1 MAARSIPG
9 SSRPRLGRSL
19 LLVALILAGCSSAQ
33 PTSQFTYPPVTAGP
47 PGTAAP
53 ETAAPSPTPA
63 PSFPVTLTDD
73 EGTEVTIA
81 AEPQRIVSLTPA
93 TTEILFAIGA
103 GDRVV
108 GKVEDVAKFPPDA
121 ADIPIVARFDGVD
134 VEQVVALEPDLVIS
148 AGAGLTQGDAVEQ
161 LRRAEVPVL
170 VIYPTTIDSGLA
182 GIRLIGQATGLGETA
197 ESLAI
202 DMEQRIDE
210 LERLAAT
217 ATQKPR
223 VFYEIDVTGGIF
235 TPPADSIYGEMFR
248 LAGAE
253 PISGDASYSISLEEL
268 VAADPEVILLGDA
281 AYGATPEAVAD
292 RPGWG
297 GMTAV
302 QDGRIY
308 PIDDILVTRPGPRL
322 VEGLE
327 ALIRAIHPELADQ
340 LPLPMPSASLGP
352 PVLETDKPTTGL
364 GNMPAAA

>member
-1 MAARSIPG
+1 MAAR
-9 SSRPRLGRSL
+9 RSL
-19 LLVALILAGCSSAQ
+19 LLPVLIAVFATACS
-33 PTSQFTYPPVTAGP
+33 TAGQASP
-47 PGTAAP
+47 TPAAP
-53 ETAAPSPTPA
+53 PASVAPTTAPSPSPA

-73 EGTEVTIA
+73 ERTEVTIA
-81 AEPQRIVSLTPA
+81 AEPERIVSLTPA

-108 GKVEDVAKFPPDA
+108 GKVEDVAKFPPEA

-134 VEQVVALEPDLVIS
+134 IEQVVALEPDLVIS
-148 AGAGLTQGDAVEQ
+148 AGDGLTQGDAVEQ
-161 LRRAEVPVL
+161 LRRADVPVL
-170 VIYPTTIDSGLA
+170 VIYPTTIDGGLA
-182 GIRLIGQATGLGETA
+182 GIRLIGRAAGLSEAA
-197 ESLAI
+197 ESLATAM
-202 DMEQRIDE
+202 DQRIDE
-210 LERLAAT
+210 LGRLAAT
-217 ATQKPR
+217 ATERPR
-223 VFYEIDVTGGIF
+223 VFYEVDVTGGIF

-253 PISGDASYSISLEEL
+253 PISGDPSYSISLEEL

-302 QDGRIY
+302 KDGRIH

-364 GNMPAAA
+364 GSLPAAA

>member
-1 MAARSIPG
+1 MAAR
-9 SSRPRLGRSL
+9 RFL
-19 LLVALILAGCSSAQ
+19 LPVVLIAALAAACGPSGQAS
-33 PTSQFTYPPVTAGP
+33 PT
-47 PGTAAP
+47 TAASVP
-53 ETAAPSPTPA
+53 ASAPPSAAPSPSPA

-93 TTEILFAIGA
+93 TTEILFTIGA

-108 GKVEDVAKFPPDA
+108 GKVEDVANFPPEA
-121 ADIPIVARFDGVD
+121 ADVPIVARFDGVD
-134 VEQVVALEPDLVIS
+134 IEQVVALEPDLVIS
-148 AGAGLTQGDAVEQ
+148 AGIGLTQGDAVEQ

-170 VIYPTTIDSGLA
+170 VIYPTTIAGGLA
-182 GIRLIGQATGLGETA
+182 GIRLIGQATGLNETTDA
-197 ESLAI
+197 LAI
-202 DMEQRIDE
+202 GMEQRIDE

-217 ATQKPR
+217 ATERPR

-235 TPPADSIYGEMFR
+235 TPPAESIYGEMFL

-281 AYGATPEAVAD
+281 AYGVTAEAVAE
-292 RPGWG
+292 RPGWK

-302 QDGRIY
+302 KDRAIY

-327 ALIRAIHPELADQ
+327 ALIRAIHPELADD
-340 LPLPMPSASLGP
+340 L
-352 PVLETDKPTTGL
+352 TTGFGGL
-364 GNMPAAA
+364 PAAA

>member
-1 MAARSIPG
+1 MAARRFLIPFV
-9 SSRPRLGRSL
+9 LIAL
-19 LLVALILAGCSSAQ
+19 LTAACSTGGQPSASPFASVA
-33 PTSQFTYPPVTAGP
+33 PTSAPAATA
-47 PGTAAP
+47 
-53 ETAAPSPTPA
+53 PA

-73 EGTEVTIA
+73 EGTQVTIA
-81 AEPQRIVSLTPA
+81 AEPLKIVSLTPA

-108 GKVEDVAKFPPDA
+108 GKVEDIANFPPEA

-134 VEQVVALEPDLVIS
+134 IEQVVDLEPDLVIS
-148 AGAGLTQGDAVEQ
+148 AGVGLTQGDAVEQ
-161 LRRAEVPVL
+161 LRRADIPVL
-170 VIYPTTIDSGLA
+170 VVYPTTISGGLA
-182 GIRLIGQATGLGETA
+182 GIRLIGRATGLSETA
-197 ESLAI
+197 DALAI
-202 DMEQRIDE
+202 GMEQRIDE

-217 ATQKPR
+217 AAEEPR

-235 TPPADSIYGEMFR
+235 TPPADSIYGEMFL

-281 AYGATPEAVAD
+281 AYGVTAEAVAD
-292 RPGWG
+292 RPGWK

-302 QDGRIY
+302 KEGAIF

-327 ALIRAIHPELADQ
+327 ALIRAIHPDLAHQ
-340 LPLPMPSASLGP
+340 LPLPLPSGSLGP

-364 GNMPAAA
+364 SSLPAAA